1 MSKSV
6 KVNDLQVGMKVT
18 ADVLGKRGD
27 VKVSQGEILSN
38 LHVTKMKSW
47 KGLDE
52 ANPKGIKVESSPLH
66 SGDEFPRTV
75 MHPWES
81 PVIQAHSKNKL
92 QSTISVPA
100 ILDETGKC
108 LNPNPLERELTK
120 RDNNANIETQFKRG
134 RGRPKKS

>member
-1 MSKSV
+1 MIKSV
-6 KVNDLQVGMKVT
+6 KVNDLQVGMKV
-18 ADVLGKRGD
+18 AVDVLGKRGD
-27 VKVSQGEILSN
+27 VKVRQGEILSN

-52 ANPKGIKVESSPLH
+52 ANPRGIEVESSPLY
-66 SGDEFPRTV
+66 SGDEYPRTV

-92 QSTISVPA
+92 QSTILVPA

-108 LNPNPLERELTK
+108 LNPNPLERELARK
-120 RDNNANIETQFKRG
+120 EDNATIEPQFKRG